1 MKQIKKYGI
10 KVLITELS
18 LLFIL
23 SITTFIYY
31 KDILNTI
38 SYQIIN
44 YILFLIIILI
54 NSFTLGKKSNK
65 NGYLE
70 GLKLGLIIITINFIL
85 VLIFKT
91 NINLRLIFYS
101 LIILL
106 TSSLGAMIGINKK

>member
-10 KVLITELS
+10 KALITELS

-44 YILFLIIILI
+44 YILFLI
-54 NSFTLGKKSNK
+54 
-65 NGYLE
+65 
-70 GLKLGLIIITINFIL
+70 
-85 VLIFKT
+85 
-91 NINLRLIFYS
+91 
-101 LIILL
+101 
-106 TSSLGAMIGINKK
+106 